1 MWWHWKKNYQS
12 WPFST
17 YSLKVPRVIVA
28 PDHTQWHTH
37 THTQSLGRTPL
48 DEGSA
53 RRRNLL
59 PDNTTLTRDNTSVP
73 WVGFEPAIPVS
84 LRPSSHWNRRPEILQ
99 AVIME
104 TIQVQKERSRFSY
117 LETGPLNI
125 RRLNPECSRMIWIT
139 IMAIVCSPQNC
150 VVWEQPLLC
159 YWPVS

>member
-1 MWWHWKKNYQS
+1 MWWHWKKEKLSILTSFYLVTEGAQGYCCTRS
-12 WPFST
+12 
-17 YSLKVPRVIVA
+17 YSV
-28 PDHTQWHTH
+28 TH
-37 THTQSLGRTPL
+37 THAQSLGRTPL

-84 LRPSSHWNRRPEILQ
+84 LRPSSHCNRRPEILQ

-104 TIQVQKERSRFSY
+104 TIQVQKERSRVSY

-125 RRLNPECSRMIWIT
+125 QRLNPECSRMICIT